1 MSIDS
6 RTRRSARPSVPAMIA
21 AERKSD
27 ASMAMIWMIAA
38 PAMSP
43 SVDHSHNRTGRRA
56 ERLKMDVAE
65 LKQRLLAHEEVQQA
79 AQLPNELILAS

>member
-1 MSIDS
+1 MTSIDS
-6 RTRRSARPSVPAMIA
+6 RTRRSARPSVPAIIA

-27 ASMAMIWMIAA
+27 ASIAIIWTIAA
-38 PAMSP
+38 
-43 SVDHSHNRTGRRA
+43 VDHSHNRTGRRA